1 MRKTLFLFTVIIFT
15 FICSV
20 FANGKKDSNPKPLV
34 FEEAW
39 GYVSM
44 ARAYEYNDELPLTDV
59 CYFAADVNCYGE
71 LIDIPDINK
80 IKVTGKRRHMTFI
93 CDSKSLTHF
102 ILSPD
107 SPYRASII
115 NQIVEAVQP
124 FEGLNIDV
132 ELVPA
137 RDRYLFLSFVSE
149 LRERLPEKM
158 LSVCV
163 PARTKRLSSEVYPY
177 TELAEIADRIFI
189 MAYDEHWSGG
199 KPGPVASLEWCK
211 NVAAFAKKSM
221 ASEKIIMGIPFYGRT
236 WSDKTTSSAWTYPT
250 LQRLFE
256 ENEVTDFT
264 YENGI
269 PTFSFTTEVTV
280 TGYMN
285 DLLSVHALASS
296 YKKDGITK
304 IGYWRIGQEDPAIW
318 NYLLIKKE

>member
-1 MRKTLFLFTVIIFT
+1 MRKTRFLFTVIVFA
-15 FICSV
+15 FACSL

-285 DLLSVHALASS
+285 DLLSVHALASG